1 MSKYLFERRFGSF
14 SRSFRLPVEVDHK
27 KIEAKHK
34 DGVLSL
40 TLPKGDKEATTK
52 IKIKS

>member
-1 MSKYLFERRFGSF
+1 MSKHLFERCFGSF
-14 SRSFRLPVEVDHK
+14 SRSFRLPFEVDHK

-34 DGVLSL
+34 DGVLRLS
-40 TLPKGDKEATTK
+40 LPKGDKEVTTK